1 MLPPVDRRL
10 PRSSMRAR
18 TTYER
23 NERVTGT
30 ATDLPNFKHK
40 IRLINTPTPNS
51 RPLHRST
58 LLRQEQFLVRKKKSN
73 GWCNCRTFG
82 RATASLRPL
91 RTQVAHTHTCYAAV
105 CRAVAVRNA
114 EHLSLRGPNRPLG
127 RCRYGSRS
135 DAGVLPC
142 WLHHNHAAMVRQVAP
157 QQLPVCRANG
167 MAALA
172 GRKGASDLKQ
182 CIAPA
187 HAKTCFAHPPTSPVT
202 Y

>member
-18 TTYER
+18 TTNER

-30 ATDLPNFKHK
+30 ATDSPNFKHK
-40 IRLINTPTPNS
+40 ISPINTPTPNS

-58 LLRQEQFLVRKKKSN
+58 LLRQEQFRMRKKKSN

-82 RATASLRPL
+82 SATASLA
-91 RTQVAHTHTCYAAV
+91 QVAHTHATLCVVRRSRCAV
-105 CRAVAVRNA
+105 PRISRCDSCEARIGRDGR
-114 EHLSLRGPNRPLG
+114 RG
-127 RCRYGSRS
+127 

-142 WLHHNHAAMVRQVAP
+142 WLHHNHAAMVCQVAP
-157 QQLPVCRANG
+157 QLLPVCRANG

-172 GRKGASDLKQ
+172 GRKGASDLRH

-187 HAKTCFAHPPTSPVT
+187 HAKTCFAHPPASPVT